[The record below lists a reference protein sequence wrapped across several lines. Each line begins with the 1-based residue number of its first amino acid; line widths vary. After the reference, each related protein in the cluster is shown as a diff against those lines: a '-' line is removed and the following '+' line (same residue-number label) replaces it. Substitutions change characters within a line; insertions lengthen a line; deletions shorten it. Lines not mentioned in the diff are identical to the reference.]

1 MRIDRVQV
9 GPLETNCWV
18 VGDEQGGPVFVVDP
32 GDDADR
38 VLDAVGDRD
47 ISAVVLT
54 HGHFDHLGA
63 VADVVSCKSAPIA
76 VHRLDAEYITSAE
89 GTGCSLFGFHGHV
102 APEAEIVLEDG
113 DVLSAGALTL
123 TVIHTPGHTPGC
135 ICLLVQEGA
144 QRALFSGDTLFA
156 GGVGRTDFPRGSSR
170 DLATSIAT
178 RLAPLPRDLPVH
190 PGHGPS
196 TTIGREA
203 TTNVFWP
210 RA

>member
-18 VGDEQGGPVFVVDP
+18 VGDEQGGPVFVIDP
-32 GDDADR
+32 GDDGDR
-38 VLDAVGDRD
+38 VLKAIGDRD
-47 ISAVVLT
+47 VSAVVLT

-63 VADVVSCKSAPIA
+63 VADVIARKPAPIA
-76 VHRLDAEYITSAE
+76 VHALDAEYITSAE
-89 GTGCSLFGFHGHV
+89 GTGGSLFGFHGHV
-102 APEAEIVLEDG
+102 APAAEIALKHD
-113 DVLSAGALTL
+113 DVLVAGTMSLS
-123 TVIHTPGHTPGC
+123 VIHTPGHTPGC
-135 ICLLVQEGA
+135 ICLLA
-144 QRALFSGDTLFA
+144 QDGDERALFSGDTLFA

-170 DLATSIAT
+170 DLASSIAA
-178 RLAPLPRDLPVH
+178 RLAPLPHDLAVH

-203 TTNVFWP
+203 KTNVFWP